1 MVGKWNEFA
10 NVGEKQTSWRS
21 IYVAG
26 GLSFVGAVQF
36 SLYFSALWPY
46 LQTLDKGTTETF
58 YGYIVAGYSVGQICS
73 APSFGYWSNKLK
85 QVKIPLYIGLFLM
98 FIGNTIYLSLEIIP
112 FPAKFVLF
120 IGRFITGVG
129 SSNSCLLR
137 TYASTASTS
146 KDRSRAIAYVTCG
159 QALGATFGPV
169 FQLFFTPL
177 GYPGLRYL
185 SLGINIYTAPAY
197 FACLMNVAGAFALY
211 FLFKEVYAGVETT
224 PSSSPTASTSSTD
237 NNKNLRD
244 HLPSYDTL
252 AVITCYITRFTQMFV
267 NTNLETI
274 GSAFAM
280 MMFGFSETK
289 AVSFTAA
296 AQGGVGILTF
306 GVYLAYI
313 FLKLEN
319 YVSSRKASFYSL
331 IGLLLFHLLTYSWPF
346 IPGNVPL
353 QNSTTNVTNFGCN
366 VNKFSWCESLSPV
379 NVYLYYSVYV
389 LIIGVAFPTLNITT
403 TTLFSKILGPRRQGT
418 QQGILQA
425 SGSIARIIGP
435 LGISVLYTDFGPRMT
450 WNTEIA
456 VIGITLLCWIIF
468 YKRMIPLSLNL
479 KNTSEEEMIEKS
491 PKASHLSLI
500 ITEDSLSDS
509 DSSTPSSPS
518 LSDDEGRNRMNTF
531 DSTMPLTSKRAQ
543 NVNRI

>member
-1 MVGKWNEFA
+1 MGAKWNELA
-10 NVGEKQTSWRS
+10 NEGEKQTSWRS
-21 IYVAG
+21 IYVAAA
-26 GLSFVGAVQF
+26 LSFVGAVQF

-58 YGYIVAGYSVGQICS
+58 YGYIVAGYSVGQIMS

-85 QVKIPLYIGLFLM
+85 QVKLPLYIGLFLM
-98 FIGNTIYLSLEIIP
+98 FIGNAIYLSLEIIP

-159 QALGATFGPV
+159 QALGATCGPV
-169 FQLFFTPL
+169 FQLVFTPL

-185 SLGINIYTAPAY
+185 NMGINIYTAPAY
-197 FACLMNVAGAFALY
+197 FACFMNVAGALALY
-211 FLFKEVYAGVETT
+211 FLFKEVYAGVEA
-224 PSSSPTASTSSTD
+224 SSSATSTSADKKSQ
-237 NNKNLRD
+237 N
-244 HLPSYDTL
+244 HLPMYDTL

-331 IGLLLFHLLTYSWPF
+331 IGLLIFHLLTYSWPF

-353 QNSTTNVTNFGCN
+353 QNSTNADSFGCN
-366 VNKFSWCESLSPV
+366 ADKFSWCESLSPV

-450 WNTEIA
+450 WNTEII
-456 VIGITLLCWIIF
+456 VIGVTIACWIAF
-468 YKRMIPLSLNL
+468 YKRMIPLSFNPNNNPL
-479 KNTSEEEMIEKS
+479 EEEMIEKTQS
-491 PKASHLSLI
+491 KTSNLLI
-500 ITEDSLSDS
+500 MIPDSSLSDS
-509 DSSTPSSPS
+509 DSDSDLSSPS
-518 LSDDEGRNRMNTF
+518 FEEGDRRNTF
-531 DSTMPLTSKRAQ
+531 DSTMPLTCKRAQ

>member
-1 MVGKWNEFA
+1 
-10 NVGEKQTSWRS
+10 
-21 IYVAG
+21 
-26 GLSFVGAVQF
+26 
-36 SLYFSALWPY
+36 
-46 LQTLDKGTTETF
+46 
-58 YGYIVAGYSVGQICS
+58 
-73 APSFGYWSNKLK
+73 
-85 QVKIPLYIGLFLM
+85 M
-98 FIGNTIYLSLEIIP
+98 FIGNAIYLSLEIIP
-112 FPAKFVLF
+112 FPAKYVLF
-120 IGRFITGVG
+120 VGRFITGVG

-159 QALGATFGPV
+159 QALGATCGPV
-169 FQLFFTPL
+169 FQLIFTPL

-185 SLGINIYTAPAY
+185 NLGINIYTAPAY

-211 FLFKEVYAGVETT
+211 FLFKEVYAGVEA
-224 PSSSPTASTSSTD
+224 SSSLSSSGSSREKESQ
-237 NNKNLRD
+237 N
-244 HLPSYDTL
+244 HLPMYDTL

-319 YVSSRKASFYSL
+319 YISSRKASFYSL
-331 IGLLLFHLLTYSWPF
+331 IGLLLFHLVTYSWSF
-346 IPGNVPL
+346 IPGNVPI
-353 QNSTTNVTNFGCN
+353 QNSTNPETSFGCN
-366 VNKFSWCESLSPV
+366 MDKFSWCESLSPV
-379 NVYLYYSVYV
+379 NAYLYYSAYV

-450 WNTEIA
+450 WNTEIV
-456 VIGITLLCWIIF
+456 VIGITIVCWIAF
-468 YKRMIPLSLNL
+468 YQRMIPLTFNPNNS
-479 KNTSEEEMIEKS
+479 SEEEMIEKS
-491 PKASHLSLI
+491 LFKTSHLSLKI
-500 ITEDSLSDS
+500 PDPSLSDS
-509 DSSTPSSPS
+509 DSDDLSSAS
-518 LSDDEGRNRMNTF
+518 FEEGDRRNTF